1 MISYQKLRPE
11 HAGQLVDLVL
21 SCYGDSY
28 SNSLLYEADTLGE
41 LIAQGQLISSVAFND
56 KAEMIGH
63 VGLYW
68 DHLDNKTPDSVT
80 AIVREDYQRQGILGN
95 LTKKLGPLM
104 PARDIIGLHS
114 YAVTTH
120 TGSQKNGYQG
130 GSCETGF
137 LIPEFPASMTATG
150 VNNTLNSERIPALS
164 LYTPI
169 VNAPHRQ
176 CHALAQYH
184 PLLEDIYRRTRSPRH
199 LLQGTAG
206 IPAPRSNL
214 TSEIDT
220 RKAIER
226 VEIHCIGEDWN
237 PLTAPIR
244 QRALGSGSG
253 WGFYI
258 DIPMSQ
264 PAAVDI
270 MRTLKSEGW
279 VFGCVLFERNE
290 GDYLRMQYCN
300 AKIDRS
306 ALHLLTD
313 VANRLMHTVLDERDS
328 AS

>member
-1 MISYQKLRPE
+1 
-11 HAGQLVDLVL
+11 
-21 SCYGDSY
+21 
-28 SNSLLYEADTLGE
+28 
-41 LIAQGQLISSVAFND
+41 
-56 KAEMIGH
+56 MIGH

-80 AIVREDYQRQGILGN
+80 AIVREDYQRQGILGT

-104 PARDIIGLHS
+104 PPRDIVGLHS

-150 VNNTLNSERIPALS
+150 VDNTLNSERIPALA

-169 VNAPHRQ
+169 VEAPHRQ

-184 PLLEDIYRRTRSPRH
+184 PLLQDIYQRTRSPRTSVEH
-199 LLQGTAG
+199 AG
-206 IPAPRSNL
+206 ERFAPA
-214 TSEIDT
+214 SEIITDIDQ
-220 RKAIER
+220 RKRIER
-226 VEIHCIGEDWN
+226 VEITRIGEDWQT
-237 PLTAPIR
+237 LTTPIR
-244 QRALGSGSG
+244 QRALEAGSG

-264 PAAVDI
+264 PAAVHV

-279 VFGCVLFERNE
+279 IFGCVLFERNA
-290 GDYLRMQYCN
+290 GDYLRMQYCD
-300 AKIDRS
+300 ARIDRA
-306 ALHLLTD
+306 ALQLLTN
-313 VANRLMHTVLDERDS
+313 VANQLMHAVLDERES
-328 AS
+328 AR